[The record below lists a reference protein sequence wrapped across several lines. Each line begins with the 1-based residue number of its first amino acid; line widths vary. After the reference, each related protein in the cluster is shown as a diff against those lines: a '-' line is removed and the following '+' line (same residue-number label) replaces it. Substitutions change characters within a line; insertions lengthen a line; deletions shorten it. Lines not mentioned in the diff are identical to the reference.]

1 VTTGILLPGEGGHAP
16 THDTTDPNRTRGICR
31 CLCAVGAG
39 FVLPS
44 ATAVAVI
51 SVEDHQGGM
60 ASGAVNMSR
69 QVGSALG
76 AAILGT
82 VLTSGL
88 AANLPGALTS
98 RGVPA
103 PAAGKIAAAT
113 TGGGSRGSIPASLR
127 ETVDSAVGSA
137 FGTAMHH
144 AVLIPSMLALVM
156 AIIAAAFLR
165 ARPVNAAAPTA
176 SPAELVAE
184 ADTDL
189 AP

>member
-1 VTTGILLPGEGGHAP
+1 MTTGILLPGEGGHAP

-88 AANLPGALTS
+88 AANLPTALTS

-103 PAAGKIAAAT
+103 PTAVKIAAAAT
-113 TGGGSRGSIPASLR
+113 GGSRGSVPASLR
-127 ETVDSAVGSA
+127 QTVDSAVGSA
-137 FGTAMHH
+137 FATAMQH
-144 AVLIPSMLALVM
+144 AVLIPSVLALVM
-156 AIIAAAFLR
+156 AIITAAFLR
-165 ARPVNAAAPTA
+165 ARPVNAGESAA
-176 SPAELVAE
+176 SPAEPVAE
-184 ADTDL
+184 AETDL